1 MPATRRHVLKSLAL
15 FPIAAAALAAAPAAH
30 AQAIK
35 IGEMNSYKMFPAFL
49 DPYKKGWELA
59 IDEINKSG
67 GVLGRKLEVVSRD
80 DNGNPGD
87 AVRIAEELIARE
99 NVSVLMGTFASH
111 IGRAVS
117 NLIVGSIARMS
128 LWCSINWNESKSRLM
143 PVRGLSTGS
152 ETRACVE

>member
-67 GVLGRKLEVVSRD
+67 GVMAKKSHDFRQQARIVATSLADKRLALHRIVLLSSRKEDLRCTLKLGRIHGGGGVSRKT
-80 DNGNPGD
+80 
-87 AVRIAEELIARE
+87 L
-99 NVSVLMGTFASH
+99 
-111 IGRAVS
+111 
-117 NLIVGSIARMS
+117 
-128 LWCSINWNESKSRLM
+128 
-143 PVRGLSTGS
+143 
-152 ETRACVE
+152 